1 MNASRILSKVYWSS
15 SAIISAAMLMAC
27 VVFEW
32 DRERTIYTMMASL
45 LLSAPALV
53 SVNTFYWLLKKISLS
68 TGFVWMVMMAS
79 VPVMVAIPALVFVN
93 EIPGDSIFLLALGVL
108 SCYAGILGQG
118 NSIARLFESIRH
130 QQ

>member
-1 MNASRILSKVYWSS
+1 L
-15 SAIISAAMLMAC
+15 AC

>member
-1 MNASRILSKVYWSS
+1 MNTYRILSRVYWSS
-15 SAIISAAMLMAC
+15 SALISAVMLLAC

-45 LLSAPALV
+45 LLGAPSLV
-53 SVNTFYWLLKKISLS
+53 SVNTFYWLLKKISIS

-79 VPVMVAIPALVFVN
+79 VPVLVAIPALVFVN
-93 EIPGDSIFLLALGVL
+93 EIPGDGVFLLALGVL
-108 SCYAGILGQG
+108 SCYAGILSQG
-118 NSIARLFESIRH
+118 YSIALLFESIRH